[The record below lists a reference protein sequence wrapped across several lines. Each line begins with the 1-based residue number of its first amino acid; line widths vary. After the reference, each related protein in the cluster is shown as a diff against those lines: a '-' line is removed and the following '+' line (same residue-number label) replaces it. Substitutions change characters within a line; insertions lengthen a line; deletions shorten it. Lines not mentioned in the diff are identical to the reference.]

1 MTRGDLLKKIAREIL
16 GEEFAGRIWRRI
28 EFIGDIALIRTPL
41 GVNPEELRPLAEE
54 ILRRLPYVKSV
65 WASLPGIEGPYRLR
79 KHVWLAGEKR
89 SETIYREHGCVFRV
103 DINKVYISPSLN
115 YEHIRVARLV
125 KPGEAVFNMFAG
137 AGLFSIIIAK
147 HAEPSRVYS
156 VDINPDAYYYMVENT
171 RLNRVEDR
179 VVPILGDAKE
189 VATSMLTR
197 SVDRVLMPYPELA
210 LEYLPYAVSSLR
222 GSGWIHVYLHV
233 RADRGEHWR
242 SKARELVEKRL
253 SEISAGKYTVSLV
266 RKVRNVG
273 PRLHQV
279 VVDVHVEHAY

>member
-1 MTRGDLLKKIAREIL
+1 MTRGDLLKRVAREVL
-16 GEEFAGRIWRRI
+16 GEDFAKRIWRRI

-41 GVNPEELRPLAEE
+41 GMNPEELRPLAEE

-79 KHVWLAGEKR
+79 RHVWLAGEQR
-89 SETIYREHGCVFRV
+89 SETLYREHGCVFKV
-103 DINKVYISPSLN
+103 DINRVYISPSLN

-125 KPGEAVFNMFAG
+125 EPGEVVFNMFAG
-137 AGLFSIIIAK
+137 AGLFSIIIAR

-156 VDINPDAYYYMVENT
+156 VDINPDAYYYMAENI

-189 VATSMLTR
+189 VAESRLAR
-197 SVDRVLMPYPELA
+197 STDRVLMPYPELA

-233 RADRGEHWR
+233 RTDRGEHWR
-242 SKARELVEKRL
+242 SKARDLVEKRL
-253 SEISAGKYTVSLV
+253 REISVQSYTISFV
-266 RKVRNVG
+266 RKIRNVG
-273 PRLHQV
+273 PRLNQV
-279 VVDVHVEHAY
+279 VVDVCIKHV